1 MFLGGRESFKIPR
14 PEQNHFVCLP
24 ACHPRKIRAIIL
36 VHESIRSVAHKPRIS
51 HEDFP
56 QILSG
61 HALEWIPPE
70 NLQCSQSFHFRA
82 ASPGKLSAL
91 ARGCCGR
98 GGGKFNLPR
107 AGNQS
112 RGGALLVIEL

>member
-1 MFLGGRESFKIPR
+1 MLLGGRGGFKISR
-14 PEQNHFVCLP
+14 PEQNHLVRLP
-24 ACHPRKIRAIIL
+24 ARHPRKIRAIIL
-36 VHESIRSVAHKPRIS
+36 VDESICSVAHKSSIRY
-51 HEDFP
+51 EDFL

-61 HALEWIPPE
+61 HALEWIAPE

-98 GGGKFNLPR
+98 GGGKFNLPC

-112 RGGALLVIEL
+112 RDGALLV